1 MDLIGFFDIIPFSEE
16 LSKTLHEENSGMLH
30 EIDHHN
36 DLQDEG
42 GEDGN
47 MMSNNSRNV
56 SPTMN
61 NYILP
66 VHGGDVLTFGR
77 NRKLCNVV
85 VNHPATSQ
93 IHCKIWPVQ
102 FDSSIL
108 PLVFLRDSSRNR
120 TLFNGE
126 EVRKNNC
133 IFLSDGDLLEIRSA
147 ITLVFHSVE
156 NISESFPV
164 YFNSSINS
172 WHITDKIL
180 GKGSF
185 GAVHVARKKGEK
197 QLFAVKIIGIG
208 VQKKEQQRRLQGEAA
223 VLQKIRH
230 VCMRKFGTTLIFL
243 ILFINIS
250 AKYYPDS

>member
-1 MDLIGFFDIIPFSEE
+1 MDLVGFFDIISLTDE
-16 LSKTLHEENSGMLH
+16 LSKKLYEDNGDMLQKF
-30 EIDHHN
+30 DYNN
-36 DLQDEG
+36 DLDDG
-42 GEDGN
+42 GRKKKN
-47 MMSNNSRNV
+47 LMRKSWPNLSAN
-56 SPTMN
+56 MN

-77 NRKLCNVV
+77 NKKVCNIV

-93 IHCKIWPVQ
+93 LHCKIWPVQ

-108 PLVFLRDSSRNR
+108 PLVFLRDNSRNR

-126 EVRKNNC
+126 QVRKHNC
-133 IFLSDGDLLEIRSA
+133 VFLSDGDALEIRSA

-156 NISESFPV
+156 NTSESFPL
-164 YFNSSINS
+164 YFNSRINT
-172 WHITDKIL
+172 WHITDRIL

-185 GAVHVARKKGEK
+185 GAVHVARKQGEER
-197 QLFAVKIIGIG
+197 LFAVKIIGIG

-230 VCMRKFGTTLIFL
+230 VSMRKLKKTWI
-243 ILFINIS
+243 
-250 AKYYPDS
+250 